1 MIKFETAYFSKFN
14 FTEEQITQFL
24 NNALKDLEIAKENN
38 RPEVKFGYSYFAF
51 IKGGIALLAKVGK
64 VKIRSIPGHHVKIIE
79 KMKEILKDET
89 VEIIGNAM
97 RSKRNEDFYGGGVL
111 ISEKESID
119 YNLFVEKVFV
129 TIKEALK

>member
-1 MIKFETAYFSKFN
+1 MIKFETAYFNKFN
-14 FTEEQITQFL
+14 FTEEQVTQFL
-24 NNALKDLEIAKENN
+24 NNALKDLEIAKENS
-38 RPEVKFGYSYFAF
+38 RPEVKFSYSYSAF

-129 TIKEALK
+129 KIKKILF

>member
-1 MIKFETAYFSKFN
+1 MIKFETAYFGKFD

-24 NNALKDLEIAKENN
+24 NNALKDLEIAKENS
-38 RPEVKFGYSYFAF
+38 RSEVKFSYSYSAF

-64 VKIRSIPGHHVKIIE
+64 VKIRGIPGHHVKVIE

-111 ISEKESID
+111 ISEKESKD
-119 YNLFVEKVFV
+119 YYVFVEKVLV
-129 TIKEALK
+129 IIKGVLK

>member
-14 FTEEQITQFL
+14 FTEEQIAQFL
-24 NNALKDLEIAKENN
+24 NNALKDLEIAKENI
-38 RPEVKFGYSYFAF
+38 RPEVKFSYSYSAF
-51 IKGGIALLAKVGK
+51 IKGGIALLAKVGR

-111 ISEKESID
+111 ISEKESVD
-119 YNLFVEKVFV
+119 YESYFFG
-129 TIKEALK
+129 

>member
-1 MIKFETAYFSKFN
+1 
-14 FTEEQITQFL
+14 
-24 NNALKDLEIAKENN
+24 
-38 RPEVKFGYSYFAF
+38 
-51 IKGGIALLAKVGK
+51 LAKVGK
-64 VKIRSIPGHHVKIIE
+64 VKIRSIPGHHMKIIE

-111 ISEKESID
+111 ISEKESTD

>member
-1 MIKFETAYFSKFN
+1 MIKFETAYFNKFD
-14 FTEEQITQFL
+14 FTEEQVARFL
-24 NNALKDLEIAKENN
+24 NNALKDLEIAKENS
-38 RPEVKFGYSYFAF
+38 RPEVKFSYSYSAF

-129 TIKEALK
+129 KIKKILF

>member
-1 MIKFETAYFSKFN
+1 MIKFETAYFNKFN

-24 NNALKDLEIAKENN
+24 NNALKDLEIAKENS
-38 RPEVKFGYSYFAF
+38 RPEVKFSYSYSAF

-64 VKIRSIPGHHVKIIE
+64 VKIRSIPGHHMKIIE

-111 ISEKESID
+111 ISEKESMD

-129 TIKEALK
+129 TIKESLK